1 MNDEKFTHQKRHKK
15 ITKTNTYSTIG
26 ETNTENRKFDT
37 ENEVTLQSEKIEGE
51 QPLFIP
57 CEIAPHLQMKF
68 TNKNYELID

>member
-1 MNDEKFTHQKRHKK
+1 MMKNLHTKKGTKKLQKLIHLD
-15 ITKTNTYSTIG
+15 STIG
-26 ETNTENRKFDT
+26 ETDTENRKFDT

-68 TNKNYELID
+68 TNKNCELID